1 MKDALGRPQS
11 VLAVGATSDIARSVL
26 GKLAEAGTSR
36 MVLAARDQPRLADV
50 EADLRKQGVADLRTV
65 RFDATDVS
73 SHAGMVA
80 DAFSGGD
87 IDVVLV
93 AFGVLGDQVSDE
105 HDPVAAAAVMQVNA
119 TAAVSVGVACA
130 ESLAGQG
137 HGVLVALSSVAGE
150 RARRSNFIYGASKA
164 GMDAFYQGLS
174 ASLAG
179 RGVNV
184 IVVRP
189 GFVHTRMTVGLK
201 PPPLSTNADAV
212 ADAVVQA
219 IAGDSATV
227 WVPRPLRLVMAV
239 LRHLPTPVFRRL
251 PL

>member
-11 VLAVGATSDIARSVL
+11 ILAVGATSDIARAVL
-26 GKLAEAGTSR
+26 AKLADAGTSR
-36 MVLAARDQPRLADV
+36 MVLAARDQDRLADV
-50 EADLRKQGVADLRTV
+50 EADLRKRGVSDLRAIS
-65 RFDATDVS
+65 FDALDVS

-80 DAFSGGD
+80 GSFNGGD

-93 AFGVLGDQVSDE
+93 AFGVLGDQLSDE

-130 ESLAGQG
+130 EALAGQG

-164 GMDAFYQGLS
+164 GMDAFYQGLA
-174 ASLAG
+174 ASLAD
-179 RGVNV
+179 RGVDV
-184 IVVRP
+184 VVVRP
-189 GFVHTRMTVGLK
+189 GFVHTRMTAGLK
-201 PPPLSTNADAV
+201 PPPLSTDADAV
-212 ADAVVQA
+212 ADAVVRA
-219 IAGDSATV
+219 IAGGSATV
-227 WVPRPLRLVMAV
+227 WVPKPLRLVMAV